1 MRDPDIRGW
10 GGVILKLVPLI
21 LFLLLWDLA
30 VRHIERGAFFYGSP
44 ALVWKALSAQASS
57 GVLWKNL
64 GYTLWAVSAG
74 FLLGNSIGIVS
85 GCLLAYS
92 RTVSAIALPYLV
104 MLGSVPVL
112 AFAPMIVI
120 WFGIGIASKIA
131 MVAFSTAIVAA
142 TQTFEGARQAD
153 ANAIRLLESLG
164 ASRLMV
170 FRKVILPS
178 SLVWLFAGLKLN
190 VGIAIMA
197 VFIGEFISAE
207 AGLGYQIVIDMGLF
221 RTSSVL
227 AGVVVI
233 SLLSLVL
240 NSIVGLL
247 QRRLMPWARAGVAP

>member
-1 MRDPDIRGW
+1 MHEAVIRGW
-10 GGVILKLVPLI
+10 GNSLLKPIPLI
-21 LFLLLWDLA
+21 LFLLLWDVA
-30 VRHIERGAFFYGSP
+30 VRHIERGTFFYGSP
-44 ALVWKALSAQASS
+44 SLVWEALSAQASS

-64 GYTLWAVSAG
+64 GFTLWAVSAG
-74 FLLGNSIGIVS
+74 FFLGNAIGISS

-92 RTVSAIALPYLV
+92 RTVSTIALPYLV
-104 MLGSVPVL
+104 VLGSVPVL

-131 MVAFSTAIVAA
+131 MVGFSTAIVAA

-153 ANAIRLLESLG
+153 PNAIRLLESLG
-164 ASRLMV
+164 ASRWMV
-170 FRKVILPS
+170 FRKVVLPS

-207 AGLGYQIVIDMGLF
+207 AGLGYQVVIDMGLF
-221 RTSSVL
+221 KTSSVL

-233 SLLSLVL
+233 SLLSLSL
-240 NSIVGLL
+240 NSLVAML
-247 QRRLMPWARAGVAP
+247 QRRLMPWTNEGARQ